1 MRTAVQIP
9 LERLLLETDA
19 PDGRPRLGDVW
30 GTYQEQ
36 LLNFQSQD
44 GTEDQE
50 LNHPANI
57 RQAAVTV
64 CQQLQLP
71 GHSKVVQQLSV

>member
-1 MRTAVQIP
+1 MLMMTALQIP

-19 PDGRPRLGDVW
+19 PDGRPCFGDP
-30 GTYQEQ
+30 YQQ
-36 LLNFQSQD
+36 RLLNVQSQD

-57 RQAAVTV
+57 RQAAITV
-64 CQQLQLP
+64 CQKLHMP
-71 GHSKVVQQLSV
+71 GHSKVTHHLSV